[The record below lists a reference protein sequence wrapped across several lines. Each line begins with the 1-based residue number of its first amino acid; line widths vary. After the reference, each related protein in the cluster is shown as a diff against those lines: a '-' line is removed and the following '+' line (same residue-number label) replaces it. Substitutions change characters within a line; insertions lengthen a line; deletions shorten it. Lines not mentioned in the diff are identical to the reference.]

1 MAHPRPS
8 LYNREGPTVRFTPPP
23 EFSGAVEIAGLSGIR
38 GTPLRVRPLIKR
50 LAVIAPTLVALALSS
65 FGGKACAE
73 DSEIPTEVVS
83 TAVGPTMLLLLGSVV
98 TGGILFGLVLV
109 LSRGRLRKLLG
120 KQNEALRTTNSRLV
134 ELLGDV
140 EAIIWEATP
149 DAQFTYVN
157 SAAALMLGYP
167 VARWLEP
174 NFFADVLLHPEDR
187 DEAVRVCREAT
198 ERGENHELEYRVIAS
213 SGKVV
218 WLHDVIRVVKDQAGK
233 PILLRGVM
241 LDITKR
247 KLSEDAVHAS
257 ESRLAAIMAASP
269 AGIFRLDTEGRVTFA
284 NQEAARI
291 TGIISDSIDLRRW
304 LEAIHPDDRAA
315 AATTWKRIQ
324 NENASDHREYRFKKP
339 DGEVVWV
346 LDRGQPERDA
356 AGRVVGFIG
365 TLTDITRIKRN
376 EETIR
381 THSRVFMS
389 MTEGVNTTDEAGN
402 ILYTNAAFDA
412 MFGYDSAE
420 LIGKNVSILNHV
432 PSPQFDRRSDA
443 IVSALKNQGSW
454 VGEFR
459 SRRKDGTEFWT
470 RARISRS
477 DGADGTIGVCVQED
491 ITEAKR
497 AQEALRESEE
507 KFRRIAE
514 SALVG
519 VSLFDGDRF
528 VFSNDT
534 MFQITGYTPGE
545 LAGLDR
551 EDLTKMFFGDGP
563 HAPFYAELL
572 RLDSDEDSAKP
583 VVFEDVNIRHKD
595 GGDRCARIMVTRL
608 VPNQSYPRLFVCVE
622 TTERKRAELALKES
636 EEKFRCV
643 AESAPVGIA
652 LFDGKRYTY
661 ANETM
666 QCLIGHSLDEF
677 NSWSPAE
684 RLERTYAKED
694 HARLAAALVTI
705 DSDPKNFKSLQLND
719 IRVKQKDGSFRWVNA
734 LWSHLVPGRGYPMMV
749 MAVDVTERKHAELA
763 LHESEEKFRGVAESA
778 YVGIALYDGTRYT
791 YMNQAFSQIVGYRLR
806 DVEGKTRDE
815 IMQLLFDD
823 VDHPRV
829 FAARSALDNAITQHE
844 PVDLED
850 VRIRHQDGSFRWV
863 SLKFSRLSPD
873 QSMPRMTV
881 CVDMTQR
888 KLAEMALKESEEKFR
903 GVAESAYVGIALYDG
918 TRYTYMNQA
927 FSQIVGYRLRDLEGK
942 TRDEIMQLLF
952 DDVDH
957 PRMLAALSALNNTIT
972 QREPVGLDDV
982 RIRHQDGSFRWV
994 SLKFSRLSPD
1004 QPMPR
1009 MTVCVD
1015 MTQRKLAEM
1024 ALKESEEKFRGVAES
1039 SYVGIALYDGARYT
1053 YVNQAFS
1060 QMIGYSHEDLDGRV
1074 RGEIA
1079 QLLFDDVDRPRV
1091 LAALSELDTS
1101 NTQREPAGLEDVRI
1115 RHKDGSFRWVS
1126 LQFSRVSP
1134 DQPMPRMTVCVD
1146 MTRRKLAEMALRESE
1161 QRLRA
1166 IVDSEPECVKLLDET
1181 GVLLDMNPAGL
1192 AMAEA
1197 DSIDQVRGLSAL
1209 DLVAPEYRESY
1220 RRGIEEV
1227 FAGRSSHTE
1236 FEIIGLKGAR
1246 RWMDQSAVPLR
1257 DTNQP
1262 GRVKQMLAVTRDV
1275 TARKQMEEALRI
1287 SEALFRAISEQTPD
1301 CLLLLDLDDP
1311 AVPGRIFYA
1320 NEAAARMHGLTL
1332 DELVGKSISELD
1344 DPDTAR
1350 YVPERIARL
1359 RAGETIYFEGNH
1371 RRKDGSIFPV
1381 DVVALKIP
1389 ALGGNKVLAIDRD
1402 ITDRRNAEDERHRIE
1417 ARMQQT
1423 QRLESL
1429 GVLAGGIAHDF
1440 NNLLAGILGNADL
1453 AREDAPAAGP
1463 LRESI
1468 DQIEVAARRAA
1479 DLVRQMLAYSG
1490 RGNFVVRRVRLGDMV
1505 RELAKLLE
1513 VTLSKKA
1520 TLDFDL
1526 DGAAPPIAADATQIQ
1541 QVVMNLITNAS
1552 DAIGDQPGTITLRSG
1567 AVEYAEEALRAYA
1580 PHQPPRPG
1588 LFVFLEV
1595 TDTGCG
1601 MDAATLDRMFDPF
1614 FSTKFTGRGLGLA
1627 ATLGIIRGH
1636 HGGLRVS
1643 SRVGHGTTFRV
1654 IFPAAGPESP
1664 AADTPAPEATHV
1676 PSRAATL
1683 LIVDDEPR
1691 VRDFLVRALQRSG
1704 HEVLVAADGRQ
1715 ALEVYDRHKGRIDA
1729 VLLDVTMPEMGGG
1742 EVLRALHQRS
1752 PGLPVMLMSGFT
1764 EAETRGQFGHSSY
1777 AGFLQKPFSLDTLR
1791 AAIDALLVEK

>member
-1 MAHPRPS
+1 M
-8 LYNREGPTVRFTPPP
+8 
-23 EFSGAVEIAGLSGIR
+23 
-38 GTPLRVRPLIKR
+38 
-50 LAVIAPTLVALALSS
+50 
-65 FGGKACAE
+65 
-73 DSEIPTEVVS
+73 
-83 TAVGPTMLLLLGSVV
+83 
-98 TGGILFGLVLV
+98 
-109 LSRGRLRKLLG
+109 
-120 KQNEALRTTNSRLV
+120 RTTNSRLV

-140 EAIIWEATP
+140 EAIVWEATP
-149 DAQFTYVN
+149 DARFTYVN
-157 SAAALMLGYP
+157 SAAVFMLGYP

-174 NFFADVLLHPEDR
+174 NFFADVLLYPEDR
-187 DEAVRVCREAT
+187 NEAVRVRREAT
-198 ERGENHELEYRVIAS
+198 ERGEDHELEYRAITS

-241 LDITKR
+241 MDITKR

-291 TGIISDSIDLRRW
+291 TGIVSDSIDLRRW
-304 LEAIHPDDRAA
+304 LEAVHPDDRAA
-315 AATTWKRIQ
+315 VAGAWKRVQ
-324 NENASDHREYRFKKP
+324 GENAPDHREYRFKKP
-339 DGEVVWV
+339 DGEIVWV
-346 LDRGQPERDA
+346 LDRGQPERDT

-365 TLTDITRIKRN
+365 TLTDITQLKRN

-381 THSRVFMS
+381 AHSKILMS

-402 ILYTNAAFDA
+402 ILYANSAFES
-412 MFGYDSAE
+412 MFGYAPGE
-420 LIGKNVSILNHV
+420 LIGKNISTLNHL
-432 PSPQFDRRSDA
+432 SPDEFDRRLRA
-443 IVSALKNQGSW
+443 MVAALRERGSW

-459 SRRKDGTEFWT
+459 NRRKDGTEFWT

-519 VSLFDGDRF
+519 VSLFDGDLF
-528 VFSNDT
+528 AFSNDT
-534 MFQITGYTPGE
+534 MTQITGYTPGE
-545 LAGLDR
+545 LAGRGR
-551 EDLTKMFFGDGP
+551 EDLTKMFFGEGS
-563 HAPFYAELL
+563 HASIYAELL

-595 GGDRCARIMVTRL
+595 GGDRWARLMVTRL

-622 TTERKRAELALKES
+622 TTDRKRAELALKES

-666 QCLIGHSLDEF
+666 QCLVGHRLDEF

-694 HARLAAALVTI
+694 HARLAAVLVTI

-734 LWSHLVPGRGYPMMV
+734 LWSPLAPGRGYPMMV
-749 MAVDVTERKHAELA
+749 MAVDVTERKHTELA
-763 LHESEEKFRGVAESA
+763 LRESEEKFRGVAESA

-791 YMNQAFSQIVGYRLR
+791 YMNQAFSKIVGYRLR
-806 DVEGKTRDE
+806 DLEGKTQDE
-815 IMQLLFDD
+815 IMQLVFDD
-823 VDHPRV
+823 VDHPRML
-829 FAARSALDNAITQHE
+829 AARSALDNAITQHE

-881 CVDMTQR
+881 CVGMTQR

-927 FSQIVGYRLRDLEGK
+927 FSQIVGYRLRDIEGK

-957 PRMLAALSALNNTIT
+957 PRVFAARSALDNAIT
-972 QREPVGLDDV
+972 QHEPAGLDDV

-994 SLKFSRLSPD
+994 SLRFSRLSPD
-1004 QPMPR
+1004 QSMPR
-1009 MTVCVD
+1009 MTVC
-1015 MTQRKLAEM
+1015 
-1024 ALKESEEKFRGVAES
+1024 
-1039 SYVGIALYDGARYT
+1039 
-1053 YVNQAFS
+1053 
-1060 QMIGYSHEDLDGRV
+1060 
-1074 RGEIA
+1074 
-1079 QLLFDDVDRPRV
+1079 
-1091 LAALSELDTS
+1091 
-1101 NTQREPAGLEDVRI
+1101 
-1115 RHKDGSFRWVS
+1115 
-1126 LQFSRVSP
+1126 
-1134 DQPMPRMTVCVD
+1134 
-1146 MTRRKLAEMALRESE
+1146 
-1161 QRLRA
+1161 
-1166 IVDSEPECVKLLDET
+1166 
-1181 GVLLDMNPAGL
+1181 
-1192 AMAEA
+1192 
-1197 DSIDQVRGLSAL
+1197 ID
-1209 DLVAPEYRESY
+1209 
-1220 RRGIEEV
+1220 I
-1227 FAGRSSHTE
+1227 
-1236 FEIIGLKGAR
+1236 
-1246 RWMDQSAVPLR
+1246 
-1257 DTNQP
+1257 
-1262 GRVKQMLAVTRDV
+1262 
-1275 TARKQMEEALRI
+1275 TARKQMEDALRRSEAQLKLIFNSTSDMQVLFRVESPDRFIVEAANKTYVETMRSLFPHMPTSILGCERGELLAALGLTAEQFAAELPKYREAIERRTSISYEIPFVTKGQSMILDVTIEPVVDETGRCTHLLWDGRDI
-1287 SEALFRAISEQTPD
+1287 SE
-1301 CLLLLDLDDP
+1301 
-1311 AVPGRIFYA
+1311 
-1320 NEAAARMHGLTL
+1320 
-1332 DELVGKSISELD
+1332 
-1344 DPDTAR
+1344 
-1350 YVPERIARL
+1350 
-1359 RAGETIYFEGNH
+1359 
-1371 RRKDGSIFPV
+1371 RR
-1381 DVVALKIP
+1381 
-1389 ALGGNKVLAIDRD
+1389 
-1402 ITDRRNAEDERHRIE
+1402 RIE
-1417 ARMQQT
+1417 ARIQQT

-1429 GVLAGGIAHDF
+1429 GVLTSGIAHDF

-1490 RGNFVVRRVRLGDMV
+1490 RGNFVVRRVRLSDMV

-1520 TLDFDL
+1520 TLHFDL
-1526 DGAAPPIAADATQIQ
+1526 DDTAPPIAADATQIQ
-1541 QVVMNLITNAS
+1541 QVIMNLITNAS

-1580 PHQPPRPG
+1580 PHEPPRPG

-1627 ATLGIIRGH
+1627 AVLGIVRGH
-1636 HGGLRVS
+1636 HGGLLVS

-1654 IFPAAGPESP
+1654 IFPAVGPESP

-1691 VRDFLVRALQRSG
+1691 MRDFLVRALQRSG

-1729 VLLDVTMPEMGGG
+1729 VLLDITMPEMGGG
-1742 EVLRALHQRS
+1742 DVLRALHQRS

-1791 AAIDALLVEK
+1791 AAIDALLVGK